1 MYQLS
6 NSENIVINT
15 LDWSSFDVTSGHP
28 FAIEYLAWLNAGN
41 TPTLADTLSTIPQ
54 EVSMSQAREALL
66 QAGLLATVNDAVSQL
81 SAKAQIQWE
90 YRATVK
96 RDNEFVQELITNGL
110 LTESQLDE
118 LFTLANSL

>member
-6 NSENIVINT
+6 HAQNIVINT
-15 LDWSSFDVTSGHP
+15 QDGSSFDVTSGHP
-28 FAIEYLAWLNAGN
+28 FALAYLMWLGEGN
-41 TPTLADTLSTIPQ
+41 TPEPALIVNAIPT

-66 QAGLLATVNDAVSQL
+66 QAGLLAAVNSAVSQL
-81 SAKAQIQWE
+81 SEKAQIQWE

-110 LTESQLDE
+110 LTNTQLDA
-118 LFTLANSL
+118 LFTLTTTL

>member
-6 NSENIVINT
+6 NSENIVIN
-15 LDWSSFDVTSGHP
+15 LNDGSSFDITSGHP
-28 FAIEYLAWLNAGN
+28 FALAYLTWLEEGN
-41 TPTLADTLSTIPQ
+41 TPEPALIVNAIPT

-66 QAGLLATVNDAVSQL
+66 QAGLLAAVNSAVSQL
-81 SAKAQIQWE
+81 SEKAQIQWE

-110 LTESQLDE
+110 LTNTQLDA
-118 LFTLANSL
+118 LFTLAATL